1 MRRPITVRVV
11 GPLQWIVY
19 PALTAIAVTVL
30 LAIPLRLFG
39 LSLPEPVLPIVLA
52 FAWPLIRPSMLA
64 PAVLFGLGLFLDLFW
79 GGPLGLW
86 PLSLLAIYGAILL
99 AANFLAGQATIVLF
113 ALYVASTGMAF
124 FLAYMI
130 ITLNTGNAPSILA
143 VLGQVVP
150 TLLLFPLA
158 DWLIQRFDDTDVRFR

>member
-1 MRRPITVRVV
+1 MRRAITVRVV

-30 LAIPLRLFG
+30 LAVPLRLFD
-39 LSLPEPVLPIVLA
+39 LTLPEPVLPIVLA

-64 PAVLFGLGLFLDLFW
+64 PVVLFGLGLFLDLFW

-86 PLSLLAIYGAILL
+86 PISLLAIYGAILL

-113 ALYVASTGMAF
+113 ALYAASTGLAF
-124 FLAYMI
+124 FLAYTI
-130 ITLNTGNAPSILA
+130 VTLDAGNSPNILA

-158 DWLIQRFDDTDVRFR
+158 DWLIQRFDDADVRFR

>member
-1 MRRPITVRVV
+1 MKRAVAVRVV
-11 GPLQWIVY
+11 GPLHWIVI
-19 PALTAIAVTVL
+19 PSLIVAGVSIL
-30 LAIPLRLFG
+30 LATPFELFG
-39 LSLPEPVLPIVLA
+39 LKLPEPVSALVLA

-86 PLSLLAIYGAILL
+86 PLSLLAVYGAILL
-99 AANFLAGQATIVLF
+99 ASNFLAGQATIVLF
-113 ALYVASTGMAF
+113 ALYVASTGFAF

-130 ITLNTGNAPSILA
+130 TTLSLGNAPSILA
-143 VLGQVVP
+143 VMGQVVP

-158 DWLIQRFDDTDVRFR
+158 DWLIQRFDDADVRFR

>member
-52 FAWPLIRPSMLA
+52 FAWRG
-64 PAVLFGLGLFLDLFW
+64 LFGW
-79 GGPLGLW
+79 SGLW
-86 PLSLLAIYGAILL
+86 LALAAGPAYGAGLWVGSALFGVASESTFRRAAYGLIL
-99 AANFLAGQATIVLF
+99 AA
-113 ALYVASTGMAF
+113 
-124 FLAYMI
+124 
-130 ITLNTGNAPSILA
+130 A
-143 VLGQVVP
+143 VLGM
-150 TLLLFPLA
+150 PLW
-158 DWLIQRFDDTDVRFR
+158 DPLTGR